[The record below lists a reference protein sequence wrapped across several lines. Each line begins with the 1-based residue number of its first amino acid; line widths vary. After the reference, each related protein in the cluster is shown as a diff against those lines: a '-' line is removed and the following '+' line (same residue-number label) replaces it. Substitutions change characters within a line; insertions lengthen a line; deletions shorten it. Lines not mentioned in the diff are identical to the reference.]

1 MPHDCTFRS
10 RALYAASTPAPQQ
23 HPGWLRERMTIATI
37 DPSDRSPTRTNG
49 KLETAGPVKTVAGA
63 AVGCAAA
70 QRREEIQTDLVAECR
85 YTSCQRRA
93 ALEQRLLVGGLLRLD
108 FDDAWAL
115 RQPRLRIPSDHRG
128 SGTFPGSMRLLV
140 IHRRRAARVR
150 ALLGLER
157 QV

>member
-10 RALYAASTPAPQQ
+10 RALYAASTAPQQ
-23 HPGWLRERMTIATI
+23 HPGWLRERKSIATI
-37 DPSDRSPTRTNG
+37 DHSDRSRTRTRG

-93 ALEQRLLVGGLLRLD
+93 ALEQRLSVEGLLRLD
-108 FDDAWAL
+108 FDEAWVL

-140 IHRRRAARVR
+140 IHRRRAARAR